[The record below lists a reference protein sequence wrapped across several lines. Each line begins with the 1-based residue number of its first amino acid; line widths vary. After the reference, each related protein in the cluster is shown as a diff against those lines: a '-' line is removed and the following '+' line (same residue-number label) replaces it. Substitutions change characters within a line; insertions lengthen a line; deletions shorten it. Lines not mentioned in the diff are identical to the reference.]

1 MFRLIMLTGGT
12 ASLVRVKD
20 GRIVATIQAEFVEGL
35 SQALGIGVSVK
46 EGKIVND
53 PIRITVEQPWL
64 LPVRKHE
71 GDAGADLKA
80 KEMAEIEPGEC
91 VNVGTGVRIA
101 IPYGYAGLVFP
112 RSGLATRKGIRL
124 ANSVGVVD
132 SGYRDYIYVPLV
144 NESDLVY
151 RVSRGDRIA
160 QLLIVPVALPG
171 FMAVESLSETS
182 RGEGGFGS
190 TGIA

>member
-1 MFRLIMLTGGT
+1 MGNPTLKSFYT
-12 ASLVRVKD
+12 ARRMRKQMDDVMACVDNPL
-20 GRIVATIQAEFVEGL
+20 F
-35 SQALGIGVSVK
+35 
-46 EGKIVND
+46 
-53 PIRITVEQPWL
+53 
-64 LPVRKHE
+64 LPVRNHP
-71 GDAGADLKA
+71 GDAGADLRST
-80 KEMAEIEPGEC
+80 IDVDIFPGQTMRIS
-91 VNVGTGVRIA
+91 TGIKLA
-101 IPYGYAGLVFP
+101 IPYGYVGLVFP